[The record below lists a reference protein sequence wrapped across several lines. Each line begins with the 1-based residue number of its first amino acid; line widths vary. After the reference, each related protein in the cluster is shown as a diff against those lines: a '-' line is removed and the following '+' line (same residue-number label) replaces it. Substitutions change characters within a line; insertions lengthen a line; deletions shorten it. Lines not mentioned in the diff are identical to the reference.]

1 MAWMQLE
8 DLSFLTINAMIAI
21 STPTIPSLIPS
32 VMIKYI
38 YFDILYTEVWFDQ
51 FMAGIGINID
61 SA

>member
-21 STPTIPSLIPS
+21 STPTIPSLIQS

-38 YFDILYTEVWFDQ
+38 YFDILYAEVWFDQ